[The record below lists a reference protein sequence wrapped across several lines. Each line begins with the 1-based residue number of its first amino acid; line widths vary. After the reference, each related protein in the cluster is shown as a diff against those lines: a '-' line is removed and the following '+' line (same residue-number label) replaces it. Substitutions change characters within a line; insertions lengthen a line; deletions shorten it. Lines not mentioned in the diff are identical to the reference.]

1 MKQDLERVL
10 LELPEE
16 QVHQALQVLLEL
28 QVPLVRGSLPRR
40 PRPAAAAGPPLCTE
54 LRTVLTTAARWDA
67 FLSLS
72 SALGLRSASA
82 GAASAS
88 SAIATGPRGVPRQ
101 CRADG
106 RRWAAHC
113 QHSASAKGETT
124 DYI

>member
-1 MKQDLERVL
+1 
-10 LELPEE
+10 
-16 QVHQALQVLLEL
+16 
-28 QVPLVRGSLPRR
+28 VPLVRGSLPRR
-40 PRPAAAAGPPLCTE
+40 PRPAAAAGQTLCTE

-101 CRADG
+101 CRVEETVGPPTANTA
-106 RRWAAHC
+106 RRP
-113 QHSASAKGETT
+113 GGTLEF
-124 DYI
+124 I